1 MKKSIAFIFAAALMV
16 WTPLKAQ
23 DIYETEGPEE
33 TIDFSALAVE
43 KANRSAESYKELKK
57 TQYDGVSESEL
68 FPIVIKV
75 HGEVAEAL
83 DDPLLPESEQT
94 RLRSILLDLD
104 PLLIQGAIFYSA
116 EDNREEMN
124 RFARACVDT
133 RMRSD
138 MGAYPFSVSTAE
150 VYPSIIY
157 CAASDAYNSGD
168 YEHAIDYFQEYLGT
182 KDNTYREQIAQFLG
196 QACIYNKT
204 PQRGLDYLV
213 TSVSLYPANYN
224 LLMITLQN
232 CLDAGEFEKMK
243 PLVEKALAGHP
254 DDQQLLNLQANLYED
269 EGNYSAAL
277 DIYMRLYEANPTSMS
292 VNRHIALCYYNLG
305 SEYYNKSV
313 MESDEKVAKRL
324 MRQSKAY
331 FGSAI
336 SKLGAVVDNDPSDAK
351 YLKALAMAYAC
362 LGETEKLQD
371 LNTRLVALGDKPV
384 TVNGMPEAMAF
395 SDQSKTQSGKTRI
408 PDYQEF
414 ARRYVEANLAEWS
427 KRKEFEKLED
437 FQKRMS
443 QSNIEAQYEKLCREA
458 EADYLKRYSG
468 HIRISD
474 LTLEPYDT
482 DNESYLINSD
492 LGPIVVHVPLKGKEA
507 ESFKSGWSAIQL
519 RNLRYY
525 IRDNQPAIAS
535 VDLVTPGGK
544 TYSYNAENAA
554 SYDFT
559 EVKVDIASFLAQGR
573 NTASSTQPR
582 TQGKTGGEKVIRA
595 KSDVDRDI
603 PLTSRQNNNTIAIIW
618 ANENYNNVVD
628 VSSALND
635 GEAFAE
641 YCTKTLGIPESQ
653 VYLTTDAT
661 YAQMVN
667 SISTL
672 KKHIEALGDGID
684 LIFYYAGHGIP
695 DEKTKD
701 AFLIPVDGVGSN
713 TETMYSLKKLYNG
726 LADSGAE
733 NVMVFLDACFSGAT
747 RGDGMVVEARGVALK
762 PREAA
767 PEGSM
772 LILSAASGDETAM
785 PYKEKNHGMFTYFLL
800 KKLQESKGNVTLK
813 ELSDYVVDRVKRNS
827 ISINRKSQTP
837 SVKVSGRVAQ
847 EWNSKKLRP

>member
-1 MKKSIAFIFAAALMV
+1 MKRKIGYIIIAATLMGL
-16 WTPLKAQ
+16 PAGAQ
-23 DIYETEGPEE
+23 EPYGEE
-33 TIDFSALAVE
+33 TYEETTDYAAIAVE
-43 KANRSAESYKELKK
+43 KANEAADAYRVLKK
-57 TQYDGVSESEL
+57 TQYDGVAESEL
-68 FPIVIKV
+68 FPMVLRV
-75 HGEVAEAL
+75 HQEVTDAL
-83 DDPLLPESEQT
+83 ADPSLTDSEQT

-104 PLLIQGAIFYSA
+104 PLLIQGAIYYST

-157 CAASDAYNSGD
+157 CAASDAYNTGD
-168 YEHAIDYFQEYLGT
+168 YDKAIDYFQEYLGT
-182 KDNTYREQIAQFLG
+182 NDNAYREQIAQFLG
-196 QACIYNKT
+196 QACVYNKT

-213 TSVSLYPANYN
+213 AATAIYPANYN

-232 CLDAGEFEKMK
+232 CLDAGDFTRMK
-243 PLVEKALAGHP
+243 PLVEKALSGHP
-254 DDQQLLNLQANLYED
+254 DDEQLLNLQASLYED

-277 DIYMRLYEANPTSMS
+277 DIYTRLYEMHPTSMS

-313 MESDEKVAKRL
+313 METDEKIAKRL

-331 FGSAI
+331 FGSAV

-351 YLKALAMAYAC
+351 YIKALAMAYAC

-371 LNTRLVALGDKPV
+371 VNTRLSALGEKPV
-384 TVNGMPEAMAF
+384 NVNGMPEAVAF
-395 SDQSKTQSGKTRI
+395 SEQAKAKASPSQI

-414 ARRYVEANLAEWS
+414 ARRYVESNLAEWS
-427 KRKEFEKLED
+427 KRKEFEKMDD
-437 FQKRMS
+437 FQKRMT
-443 QSNIEAQYEKLCREA
+443 QANVEAEYERLCREA
-458 EADYLKRYSG
+458 EQDYLKKYSG
-468 HIRISD
+468 HIRVSD
-474 LTLEPYDT
+474 LTLEPYDI

-507 ESFKSGWSAIQL
+507 ETFKSGWSGIQL
-519 RNLRYY
+519 RNLRFY
-525 IRDNQPAIAS
+525 IKDNQPAIAS

-544 TYSYNAENAA
+544 TYSYNAENATN
-554 SYDFT
+554 YDFT
-559 EVKVDIASFLAQGR
+559 EVKVDVASFLAQGR
-573 NTASSTQPR
+573 NTASAAQNR
-582 TQGKTGGEKVIRA
+582 QQGKSGSEKVIRA

-603 PLTSRQNNNTIAIIW
+603 PVTSRQNNNAIAVIW
-618 ANENYNNVVD
+618 ANENYSNVTGVP
-628 VSSALND
+628 SALND

-641 YCTKTLGIPESQ
+641 YCTKTLGIPASQ

-672 KKHIEALGDGID
+672 KKHIDALGDGVD

-701 AFLIPVDGVGSN
+701 AFLIPTDGVGSN
-713 TETMYSLKKLYNG
+713 TETMYSLKRLYNG
-726 LADSGAE
+726 LAESGAG

-772 LILSAASGDETAM
+772 MILSAASGDETAM

-800 KKLQESKGNVTLK
+800 KKLQDSKGNVTLK
-813 ELSDYVVDRVKRNS
+813 ELSDYVVDQVKRNS
-827 ISINRKSQTP
+827 ISVNRKSQTP
-837 SVKVSGRVAQ
+837 SVKVSGRLQQ